1 MINRE
6 KILGRLENTGVP
18 IEEETATPIAGET
31 VPLPY
36 LIIRSEETD
45 TWDDMGRVC
54 VTSIT
59 WTITLFTVNKDFALE
74 CKIRKALAG
83 LGTVAV
89 ERFPD
94 SEPYSVDFSFT
105 KKGALQHEQQ

>member
-1 MINRE
+1 MGLIKRE
-6 KILGRLENTGVP
+6 KILARLDSTG
-18 IEEETATPIAGET
+18 IRREEETVVPINGAT

-36 LIIRSEETD
+36 MVARSEETD

-54 VTSIT
+54 VTTIV
-59 WTITLFTVNKDFALE
+59 WTVTLFTTNKDFALE

-83 LGTVAV
+83 LGTVEI

-94 SEPYSVDFSFT
+94 GEPFSVYFT
-105 KKGALQHEQQ
+105 FTTKGVRK

>member
-1 MINRE
+1 MIDRE
-6 KILGRLENTGVP
+6 KILERLKKTGVP
-18 IEEETATPIAGET
+18 IEEETATPTAGVP

-45 TWDDMGRVC
+45 DWDDMGRVC

-83 LGTVAV
+83 MRTVTV

-105 KKGALQHEQQ
+105 TKGVFKNE